1 MGIAPA
7 TNNATINTCAGTF
20 LDPGGAANYLD
31 NQNFTTTFCSSSA
44 GQCLRVTF
52 TAFSTESGFDFLR
65 VYDGPNT
72 AGTLLGTYSGATL
85 PPALTS
91 STGCLTFNFT
101 SDSSVPGVGWSANFS
116 CVACPPPPVC
126 SNCANATVINSLPF
140 TGSYTTCGACNSVT
154 SGQACTSPYLGGE
167 DYLFAFTPS
176 VTSAY
181 SIVLSGTLT
190 WTGVFVTQ
198 GCPTSGGTCVTSNVN
213 AGGNPAINS
222 VALTAGVLYYIIV
235 DTYPA
240 PNCTPFNI
248 AVNQITPPT
257 NDLICNATPITCGQ
271 TVNGTTVN
279 ATPNGT
285 GEGLACGGFTQ
296 NQPGVWYSIVGSGSN
311 INASL
316 CGTGWDSRIQVFTGA
331 NCNTVTCVGGND
343 NNGPLCAGNA
353 ASFSWL
359 AVNGQTYYILV
370 SGATAA
376 TSAFALSMACQT
388 PCTATCSGG
397 PPPANDACGGAQN
410 LGAIPTP
417 AACPNGVGTPVNFNT
432 TNICATA
439 EPNYTSLLGC
449 QPAGNQAAPAADVWY
464 RFSIVAP
471 VLNITLNGL
480 GTPNVA
486 LYEGINC
493 ANLLPRGCAIG
504 AGGFLNTQIQG
515 LAPGTYYLQVSG
527 GDVLDQCNFT
537 LTLQNNYDCQG
548 CVLGATLDA
557 TPPPVNGQYQPGTL
571 VTFCYQVSS
580 YSQISS
586 NWLHG
591 VIPTFGPGWDLS
603 TFVALPTTT
612 VTQGVVAPSC
622 TPNGTWSWY
631 NTPITSSF
639 SGVSYGPGFFFETAL
654 GSGGLGVDG
663 NPGNNFG
670 DNNPGAAPP
679 NTNPSDDCRWTFCW
693 QIRTKPLSQCIQDQN
708 QNVTINTTADSESGS
723 YSSVACVL
731 DPITNFF
738 AQSNCCPTP
747 TVTVT
752 NPTCAV
758 PTGSAIGQGLGTSP
772 WTYIWKN
779 SAGVTLLTN
788 ANTAGTSTITGL
800 AAGDY
805 TLTVT
810 DATGCASFIAFSIV
824 APAGNTVSGPS
835 TNPTLCVNTPLAA
848 VTFTTTGATGIGTA
862 TQPLPAGVTASFSG
876 NATSGTI
883 TISGTPTA
891 SGVFNYSIPLTG
903 GCGNLTASGTITV
916 NPLMTATSTAPNAT
930 GCQNQ
935 ALSPNI
941 VFNTTGATGIGAVNL
956 PAGLVATFAGN
967 ATAGTVTI
975 SGTPTSTLGSPFAY
989 SVALSGGCGTVNAAG
1004 TITINSAPAVPTPS
1018 TTSLCAG
1025 LSSTFSVSG
1034 AVGSTLSWITST
1046 GGSGVTPVI
1055 PALGSVSF
1063 GPLSFSLG
1071 STWPAGVTITFT
1083 QISLNGC
1090 NTPLNIVVTVVS
1102 TSITASV
1109 TATSPICSGS
1119 TSTLTFTGTP
1129 SALVTYT
1136 IGGGTAQLVNLG
1148 PTGTT
1153 QVTTLA
1159 LTANTIVTVTQAQVG
1174 STCVQPL
1181 NNAFTIVVNT
1191 PTVPI
1196 FNPIGP
1202 YCFGTTAPALPATS
1216 TNSVNGTWS
1225 PATIN
1230 TNIVGVTNYTF
1241 TPTGT
1246 CPASPV
1252 LVPVTINT
1260 LPTVYAHGTNPTCST
1275 LCNGSAV
1282 VDITNGTAPY
1292 TIAWSNGGNTA
1303 SISNLCEGTY
1313 NVTVTDVNGCVSQ
1326 AFTPVSGCFQIL
1338 SIAVDA
1344 CGPGTEE
1351 GRNEMFFIQVG
1362 TSPLNLLSATVTW
1375 PANSFTNFNC
1385 SNAAFI
1391 SAANAGI
1398 TSGGVILPVPAGGI
1412 LPANATVVIMSSSSP
1427 TINPSTAFANVSDTL
1442 YMAFHCSS
1450 TLPGYF
1456 ANGSGSG
1463 TRALSM
1469 TFSAGCT
1476 DAVTYDL
1483 GPLVDS
1489 DGAYVNFSQS
1499 GSANYLDSDCQA
1511 PFSLQDN
1518 SVFLDAPDPVLPT
1531 FNAVGPYCS
1540 GATIPAL
1547 PTSSTNVPPIT
1558 GTWTPAISNT
1568 TTTTYTFT
1576 PTTGLCA
1583 SSTTLP
1589 ITITPLNTAS
1599 APSSNPTLCLNTVLT
1614 AITITTTGA
1623 TGIDTPSG
1631 LPAGVT
1637 ATWSNNVITISGTPT
1652 GPLAATTVF
1661 NYSIPLTGG
1670 CGAINATGSITVTAP
1685 TVVSLAYGGPYCPSF
1700 NSVSP
1705 TNPPSVG
1712 GSYSSAP
1719 GLSINP
1725 GSGLVSLNSS
1735 TPGTYTVVFTP
1746 TTGLCATQAQ
1756 ATVVIYDVLDY
1767 VNLQFPRA
1775 DTICVGTPYT
1785 IYGQLFNNSADINTI
1800 GAGVAAQNVTVEF
1813 GYSTTNSNPNTW
1825 TNWQSASF
1833 NATGGGTNNDE
1844 YQGVISGLAPSAVP
1858 YYYTF
1863 RYRAFNCEWQY
1874 GGYSSTGGGFWNGT
1888 TNISGFVL
1896 VSAPPNAG
1904 NDGAISVCASGNPVS
1919 LLTSIGGGPL
1929 NTGTWS
1935 GPSALDS
1942 GSQGFYNPQQD
1953 EPGTYVYTVTD
1964 PTNACPPDAANVIV
1978 TETSSPQASIA
1989 YASPVC
1995 TSVSAL
2001 QIPAIIG
2008 AQGGTFSA
2016 SPSGL
2021 GLSAA
2026 GSFNPTT
2033 AVPGAYTITYTID
2046 AASGCSAFQTQTTV
2060 VVQAAPIPP
2069 ALNPVNPCSTI
2080 DSVFT
2085 ATGGTWYEFLVNG
2098 VSTGPPSANAVL
2110 DTTALAAG
2118 TQVCVRSYPQPPI
2131 MDGNL
2136 TDAAWTPVIPGT
2148 TGGPASQAPFS
2159 IPDTRLDGLKML
2171 NRNGLIY
2178 FAVAG
2183 NEIDGTLQIENNRIL
2198 LFIDSKP
2205 GGFNSLSAWVNR
2217 SNAPPFTFGVRNLD
2231 GGIQFDPGFEADYIL
2246 SINRANLVGSTTF
2259 YDLYE
2264 MVSNTNVFLGSS
2276 PSAQFGYQE
2285 SFTDNDLSRGFEFYI
2300 PLTAIA
2306 SPVSL
2311 KVFGMLVNDPGEFGA
2326 TLVSNQFFSVAGGGD
2341 GNYGNGAIFFG
2352 QAAPNPVTYVV
2363 SQDCYEQRC
2372 VTLTQPVVPQFLTP
2386 APICAGGSA
2395 PVLPTSS
2402 NNVPPITGTWS
2413 GPVSNQSSGTYTFT
2427 PVVGQCATGTTL
2439 PVTVNAV
2446 PVTEGIF
2453 HD

>member
-397 PPPANDACGGAQN
+397 PPPANDACSGAQN
-410 LGAIPTP
+410 LGAVPTP

-580 YSQISS
+580 YSQINS

-591 VIPTFGPGWDLS
+591 VIPSFGPGWDLS

-752 NPTCAV
+752 NPTCTV

-772 WTYIWKN
+772 WTYVWKN
-779 SAGVTLLTN
+779 AAGVTLLTN

-800 AAGDY
+800 APGDY

-835 TNPTLCVNTPLAA
+835 TNPTLCVNTPLAGI
-848 VTFTTTGATGIGTA
+848 TFTTTGATGIGTA

-876 NATSGTI
+876 NATAGTI

-903 GCGNLTASGTITV
+903 GCGNLSALGTITV

-935 ALSPNI
+935 ALNPTI
-941 VFNTTGATGIGAVNL
+941 VFNTTGATGIGVVTL
-956 PAGLVATFAGN
+956 PPGLTASFAGN
-967 ATAGTVTI
+967 ATAGTITI
-975 SGTPTSTLGSPFAY
+975 SGTPTAATGGVFAY
-989 SVALSGGCGTVNAAG
+989 TIPLTGGCGTVNAQG
-1004 TITINSAPAVPTPS
+1004 TITINVPPLVPTAPG
-1018 TTSLCAG
+1018 SLCAG
-1025 LSSTFSVSG
+1025 TSNTLTVSG
-1034 AVGSTLSWITST
+1034 GTAGSQLSWTTST
-1046 GGSGVTPVI
+1046 GGSGTATI
-1055 PALGSVSF
+1055 SASGSVSF
-1063 GPLSFSLG
+1063 GPGSFSLG
-1071 STWPAGVTITFT
+1071 ATWPAGVSITFT
-1083 QISLNGC
+1083 QVSLNGC
-1090 NTPLNIVVTVVS
+1090 TVPVNLVVIIAS
-1102 TSITASV
+1102 SITATV
-1109 TATSPICSGS
+1109 TATTPICSGS
-1119 TSTLTFTGTP
+1119 STTLTFTGTP
-1129 SALVTYT
+1129 SATVTYN
-1136 IGGGTAQLVNLG
+1136 IGGGANQLINLG
-1148 PTGTT
+1148 PTGT
-1153 QVTTLA
+1153 VSSA
-1159 LTANTIVTVTQAQVG
+1159 PIVLTATTVVTVTQVQLG
-1174 STCVQPL
+1174 SNCTQAL
-1181 NNAFTIVVNT
+1181 NNAVTIVVN
-1191 PTVPI
+1191 PTGVIPV
-1196 FNPIGP
+1196 FSAIGP
-1202 YCFGTTAPALPATS
+1202 YCYGVTAPPLPIAS
-1216 TNSVNGTWS
+1216 TNSVSGTWS
-1225 PATIN
+1225 PSTVN
-1230 TNIVGVTNYTF
+1230 TNVVGITNYTF

-1246 CPASPV
+1246 CPSAP
-1252 LVPVTINT
+1252 LVIAVTVNERP
-1260 LPTVYAHGTNPTCST
+1260 LVYAHGTNPTCST
-1275 LCNGSAV
+1275 PPC
-1282 VDITNGTAPY
+1282 NGTATVDVVGGTSPY
-1292 TIAWSNGGNTA
+1292 TYNWSNGGTTA
-1303 SISNLCEGTY
+1303 SLTALCPGTY
-1313 NVTVTDVNGCVSQ
+1313 NVTVTDANGCQSQ
-1326 AFTPVSGCFQIL
+1326 AFTPVGGCFQIQ
-1338 SIAVDA
+1338 SIGVDA
-1344 CGPGTEE
+1344 CGLGSDE

-1362 TSPLNLLSATVTW
+1362 SNPLNLLAATVAW
-1375 PANSFTNFNC
+1375 PNNAFTNFNC
-1385 SNAAFI
+1385 TNAAFI
-1391 SAANAGI
+1391 NSANLANN
-1398 TSGGVILPVPAGGI
+1398 SGGIILPVPAGGI
-1412 LPANATVVIMSSSSP
+1412 LPANANVVIMTSNVP
-1427 TINPSTAFANVSDTL
+1427 TIPANTFANVSDTL
-1442 YMAFHCSS
+1442 YIAFHCASNP
-1450 TLPGYF
+1450 TGYF
-1456 ANGSGSG
+1456 ANGSGTG
-1463 TRALSM
+1463 TRTLSM
-1469 TFSAGCT
+1469 TFGAGCT

-1499 GSANYLDSDCQA
+1499 GAATYLDYNCVA
-1511 PFSLQDN
+1511 PFSVQDN
-1518 SVFLDAPDPVLPT
+1518 SITLTAPNPINPT
-1531 FNAVGPYCS
+1531 FDLVGPYCS
-1540 GATIPAL
+1540 GTTIPAL
-1547 PTSSTNVPPIT
+1547 PTSSTNLPIAVT
-1558 GTWTPAISNT
+1558 GTWSPALSNT
-1568 TTTTYTFT
+1568 ATTTYTFT
-1576 PTTGLCA
+1576 PTAGLCA
-1583 SSTTLP
+1583 NTATL
-1589 ITITPLNTAS
+1589 TVNITPLNTAG
-1599 APSSNPTLCLNTVLT
+1599 APSSSPTLCINTALT
-1614 AITITTTGA
+1614 PITIATTGA
-1623 TGIDTPSG
+1623 TGIGIPIG

-1637 ATWSNNVITISGTPT
+1637 ASWAANLITISGIP
-1652 GPLAATTVF
+1652 AASGTF

-1670 CGAINATGSITVTAP
+1670 CGSVNATGTIVVNALQPITLT
-1685 TVVSLAYGGPYCPSF
+1685 YGGPFCVGF
-1700 NSVSP
+1700 NSVTP
-1705 TNPPSVG
+1705 TNSWAG
-1712 GSYSSAP
+1712 G
-1719 GLSINP
+1719 
-1725 GSGLVSLNSS
+1725 
-1735 TPGTYTVVFTP
+1735 GTYTAVPSGLNLNSGTGTVSFATSTAGTYTITFTP
-1746 TTGLCATQAQ
+1746 TGC
-1756 ATVVIYDVLDY
+1756 
-1767 VNLQFPRA
+1767 
-1775 DTICVGTPYT
+1775 
-1785 IYGQLFNNSADINTI
+1785 
-1800 GAGVAAQNVTVEF
+1800 
-1813 GYSTTNSNPNTW
+1813 
-1825 TNWQSASF
+1825 
-1833 NATGGGTNNDE
+1833 
-1844 YQGVISGLAPSAVP
+1844 
-1858 YYYTF
+1858 
-1863 RYRAFNCEWQY
+1863 
-1874 GGYSSTGGGFWNGT
+1874 
-1888 TNISGFVL
+1888 
-1896 VSAPPNAG
+1896 
-1904 NDGAISVCASGNPVS
+1904 
-1919 LLTSIGGGPL
+1919 
-1929 NTGTWS
+1929 
-1935 GPSALDS
+1935 
-1942 GSQGFYNPQQD
+1942 
-1953 EPGTYVYTVTD
+1953 
-1964 PTNACPPDAANVIV
+1964 
-1978 TETSSPQASIA
+1978 
-1989 YASPVC
+1989 ASPVNAQLILNEPPVA
-1995 TSVSAL
+1995 SV
-2001 QIPAIIG
+2001 
-2008 AQGGTFSA
+2008 
-2016 SPSGL
+2016 
-2021 GLSAA
+2021 
-2026 GSFNPTT
+2026 T
-2033 AVPGAYTITYTID
+2033 AT
-2046 AASGCSAFQTQTTV
+2046 
-2060 VVQAAPIPP
+2060 
-2069 ALNPVNPCSTI
+2069 STI
-2080 DSVFT
+2080 CSGTATNLPLTSAPAGATFTWTQVSTAATGASNGSGSSIAQTLT
-2085 ATGGTWYEFLVNG
+2085 ATG
-2098 VSTGPPSANAVL
+2098 
-2110 DTTALAAG
+2110 
-2118 TQVCVRSYPQPPI
+2118 
-2131 MDGNL
+2131 
-2136 TDAAWTPVIPGT
+2136 
-2148 TGGPASQAPFS
+2148 
-2159 IPDTRLDGLKML
+2159 
-2171 NRNGLIY
+2171 
-2178 FAVAG
+2178 AVAG
-2183 NEIDGTLQIENNRIL
+2183 NVVYTIT
-2198 LFIDSKP
+2198 P
-2205 GGFNSLSAWVNR
+2205 SLNGCIGSPVVSTVTVN
-2217 SNAPPFTFGVRNLD
+2217 PL
-2231 GGIQFDPGFEADYIL
+2231 
-2246 SINRANLVGSTTF
+2246 
-2259 YDLYE
+2259 
-2264 MVSNTNVFLGSS
+2264 NTAGA
-2276 PSAQFGYQE
+2276 PSA
-2285 SFTDNDLSRGFEFYI
+2285 TPTVCPNI
-2300 PLTAIA
+2300 PLTSITITTT
-2306 SPVSL
+2306 
-2311 KVFGMLVNDPGEFGA
+2311 GA
-2326 TLVSNQFFSVAGGGD
+2326 TGIGTPIGLPAGVTASWLNNVITISGTPTVSGNFAYQIPLLGGC
-2341 GNYGNGAIFFG
+2341 GNVDATGNM
-2352 QAAPNPVTYVV
+2352 TV
-2363 SQDCYEQRC
+2363 S
-2372 VTLTQPVVPQFLTP
+2372 TIT
-2386 APICAGGSA
+2386 
-2395 PVLPTSS
+2395 LPTFNPIAQLCYGTSPIPTLPSS
-2402 NNVPPITGTWS
+2402 SLNGITGTWNPPVISNTAS
-2413 GPVSNQSSGTYTFT
+2413 GNYIFT
-2427 PVVGQCATGTTL
+2427 PNPNQCASPTNL
-2439 PVTVNAV
+2439 NVVVAPQVVLD
-2446 PVTEGIF
+2446 GIY